1 MELLAKIQLNSSPS
15 NIIELQDGNLALTI
29 KNSTIIMNKDTYQ
42 IKETLNNHEKE
53 INRILE
59 TKNRK
64 LITISADK
72 TLVVNELDENNHYI
86 LLQRINE
93 PGKINSIIELS
104 TEEILTCNCDERMRT
119 YKYNKEKNIYELN
132 NTYEIEELI
141 THVVELKKGKV
152 LIMTFHGDD
161 NLIKIYSFDLNK
173 KKIEKILLSHSSI
186 LWNNHE
192 SILNLSDKFAL
203 INLFNCIIVIDKENI
218 SIVQEFSLIKKD
230 FISVMGLFKDNKSI
244 IFSSLRGNN
253 FLWECNEEGIWESKD
268 DIDISILKDNKIE
281 CYLKTSKGKL
291 LVGIEKGLNI
301 FDIK

>member
-42 IKETLNNHEKE
+42 IKETWNNHEKE

-72 TLVVNELDENNHYI
+72 TLVVNELDENNHYK

-104 TEEILTCNCDERMRT
+104 TEDILTCNCDERMRT

-132 NTYEIEELI
+132 NTYKINELI

-281 CYLKTSKGKL
+281 CYFKTSKGKL